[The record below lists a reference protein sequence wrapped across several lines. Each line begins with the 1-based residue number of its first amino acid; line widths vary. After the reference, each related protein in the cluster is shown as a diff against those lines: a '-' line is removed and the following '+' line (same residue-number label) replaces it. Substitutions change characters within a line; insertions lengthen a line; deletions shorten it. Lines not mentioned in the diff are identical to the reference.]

1 MNNILVTGG
10 AGYIGSHIVEQ
21 LTKTKAK
28 IIIIDN
34 LETGYKK
41 LINKNAIFVKGDIKN
56 LKQLSKLFNRYKIN
70 SVIHLAAYLNISEA
84 EKNKKKYF
92 ENNVRGTLNIFKCCK
107 STNIKNIVFSSSC
120 SIYGSVKGAV
130 DENKKANPGGY
141 YAYTKY
147 EGEKIIKKYAKKFRY
162 NFAILRYFNIAGASK
177 SNKIGEINSSHGH
190 LFKNIAIQSLKK
202 NPKINIYG
210 KDYKTKDGTC
220 VRDYMHVS
228 DLSSAHIKALEFINK
243 KSKSII
249 LNCGYGKGYSVL
261 EVLKIFK
268 KMKKNLKINYTKRRM
283 GDVGSVFANTKK
295 FNKTLKLKMKYN
307 SIEKILASSIKWEK
321 IIGKKFE

>member
-21 LTKTKAK
+21 LVKTKDR
-28 IIIIDN
+28 IIIFDN

-56 LKQLSKLFNRYKIN
+56 LKHLMTIVYKYKID

-84 EKNKKKYF
+84 EKKKKKYYK
-92 ENNVRGTLNIFKCCK
+92 NNVLGTLNLIKCCK
-107 STNIKNIVFSSSC
+107 SSDIKYFVFSSSC
-120 SIYGSVKGAV
+120 SIYGNTIGAV
-130 DENKKANPGGY
+130 SEKTIASPKGY

-147 EGEKIIKKYAKKFRY
+147 KSEKIIIKYAKKY
-162 NFAILRYFNIAGASK
+162 NFYYAILRYFNIAGASPT
-177 SNKIGEINSSHGH
+177 NKIGEINSSHGH

-202 NPKINIYG
+202 KPVINVYG
-210 KDYKTKDGTC
+210 NNYKTKDGTC

-228 DLSSAHIKALEFINK
+228 DLSIAHIKALKFLRD
-243 KSKSII
+243 KSKSIT

-261 EVLKIFK
+261 EILKIFK
-268 KMKKNLKINYTKRRM
+268 KMRKNLKINFVQRRR
-283 GDVGSVFANTKK
+283 GDIAAVYSNTKK
-295 FNKTLKLKMKYN
+295 LRKTFNMSMKYDN
-307 SIEKILASSIKWEK
+307 IYKILKSSIKWEK
-321 IIGKKFE
+321 ILKKRK

>member
-21 LTKTKAK
+21 LVETKDK

-41 LINKNAIFVKGDIKN
+41 LINKKAIFVKGDIKN
-56 LKQLSKLFNRYKIN
+56 LGQLSKLFYKYKIN

-92 ENNVRGTLNIFKCCK
+92 ENNVRGTLNVVKCCK
-107 STNIKNIVFSSSC
+107 NTNIKNIVFSSSC
-120 SIYGSVKGAV
+120 SIYGNCKGAV
-130 DENKKANPGGY
+130 DENKKANPKGY

-147 EGEKIIKKYAKKFRY
+147 KGEKIIKKYAKKFKY

-177 SNKIGEINSSHGH
+177 SNKIGEISSSHGH
-190 LFKNIAIQSLKK
+190 LFKNIAIQSLNK
-202 NPKINIYG
+202 NPVINIYG

-220 VRDYMHVS
+220 VRDYMHIS
-228 DLSSAHIKALEFINK
+228 DLSAAHIKALNFINN
-243 KSKSII
+243 KSKSIT

-261 EVLKIFK
+261 EIVKIFK
-268 KMKKNLKINYTKRRM
+268 KINKNLKITFTKRRL

-307 SIEKILASSIKWEK
+307 SIKKILESSIKWEK
-321 IIGKKFE
+321 IIGRKI

>member
-21 LTKTKAK
+21 LVETKDK

-41 LINKNAIFVKGDIKN
+41 LINKKAIFVKGDIKN
-56 LKQLSKLFNRYKIN
+56 LKQLSKLFYKYKIN

-92 ENNVRGTLNIFKCCK
+92 ENNVRGTLNVVKCCK
-107 STNIKNIVFSSSC
+107 NTNIKNIVFSSSC
-120 SIYGSVKGAV
+120 SIYGNCKGAV
-130 DENKKANPGGY
+130 DENKKANPKGY

-147 EGEKIIKKYAKKFRY
+147 KGEKIIKKYAKKFKY

-177 SNKIGEINSSHGH
+177 SNKIGEISSSHGH
-190 LFKNIAIQSLKK
+190 LFKNIAIQSLNK
-202 NPKINIYG
+202 NPVINIYG

-228 DLSSAHIKALEFINK
+228 DLSAAHIKALNFINN
-243 KSKSII
+243 KSKSIT

-261 EVLKIFK
+261 EIVKIFK
-268 KMKKNLKINYTKRRM
+268 KINKNLKITFTKRRL

-307 SIEKILASSIKWEK
+307 SIKKILESSIKWEK
-321 IIGKKFE
+321 IIGRKI